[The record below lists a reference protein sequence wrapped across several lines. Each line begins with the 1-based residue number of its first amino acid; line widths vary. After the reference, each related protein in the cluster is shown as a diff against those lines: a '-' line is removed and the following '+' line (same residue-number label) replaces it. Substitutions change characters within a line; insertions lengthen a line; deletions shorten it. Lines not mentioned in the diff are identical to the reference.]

1 MPAAVL
7 ALVSRAD
14 LRLWWH
20 IEALTPEAGD
30 GGGGGIEDGGGRS
43 PHPKPSA
50 QP

>member
-20 IEALTPEAGD
+20 IEALSPEAGNGGGGD
-30 GGGGGIEDGGGRS
+30 GGSGGIEDGGGDR
-43 PHPKPSA
+43 
-50 QP
+50 